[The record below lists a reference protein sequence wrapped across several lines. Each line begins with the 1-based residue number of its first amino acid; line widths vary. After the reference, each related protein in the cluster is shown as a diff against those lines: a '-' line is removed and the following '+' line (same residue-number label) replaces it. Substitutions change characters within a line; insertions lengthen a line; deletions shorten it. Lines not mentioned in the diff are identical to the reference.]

1 MFGTTDSGMINQR
14 LFGYNDFGL
23 SNDGGGDG
31 GVSVLSI
38 LYIKASSSV
47 IENVLNVSSTQCCF
61 IYTSTC

>member
-38 LYIKASSSV
+38 LYIKSSSSV

>member
-1 MFGTTDSGMINQR
+1 MFGTIDSGMINHR

-38 LYIKASSSV
+38 LYIETFSGV
-47 IENVLNVSSTQCCF
+47 IKNVLNVSSTQCCF